1 MFQSNVPIIRYPSV
15 TYMLKE
21 LNKEW
26 SILPL
31 WDSTMANTPWCDAAG
46 LSEAFLP
53 YIDFI
58 SVVGSI
64 EAFSKNCDLLSRQDI
79 QKLWSHYV
87 AVPLLMKKL
96 KL

>member
-1 MFQSNVPIIRYPSV
+1 MFQSNVPIIRYPSI

-26 SILPL
+26 SIFPL
-31 WDSTMANTPWCDAAG
+31 WDSTMANTLWCEAAG
-46 LSEAFLP
+46 LVEPFLSFSE
-53 YIDFI
+53 FI

-64 EAFSKNCDLLSRQDI
+64 EAFAKDCDLLSRRDI
-79 QKLWSHYV
+79 QKLWAHYIV
-87 AVPLLMKKL
+87 VPAMMKKL